1 MSLREIRSVGR
12 SVMAASVS
20 CCLLPIPAD
29 NDVREIAGFLV
40 KIFTYYVFSEDLLHK
55 NVDTGPDYVPSRSLD
70 GAERHLNSA
79 LVALSTKS
87 QRFRRSVTCYHLAE
101 AVLLDVL
108 AEQLVS

>member
-1 MSLREIRSVGR
+1 VSLREIRSAGR
-12 SVMAASVS
+12 AVMAAGVNCGFS
-20 CCLLPIPAD
+20 PIPAD

-40 KIFTYYVFSEDLLHK
+40 KIFTYYVFSEELLHK
-55 NVDTGPDYVPSRSLD
+55 NVDTGPDYVPSCSLD

-79 LVALSTKS
+79 LMTLSTKD